1 MKRRRLNCEHCYMP
15 MPGNE
20 RIDNQSCCFGL
31 KDGGSPV
38 GEYCPMDGKRLQ
50 NLRKGGKQ

>member
-1 MKRRRLNCEHCYMP
+1 MKRRCLKCEYCYNP
-15 MPGNE
+15 MPGND

-50 NLRKGGKQ
+50 NLRKGGEQ